1 MSKESSKSD
10 KDEKKRSK
18 SRSSSSSKRRRS
30 RSADPKYRKEEGL
43 YEVVIRN
50 ESLNLTYRRL
60 ILAAMA
66 SVLAAIVGG
75 FCFLAVSGK
84 SVPPQYL
91 PITED
96 GRLLPLIPLSE
107 PNVDDG
113 TLGAFALRAVREV
126 NNYDYLGWKTQILR
140 GRPLFTPAAW
150 NDFYAEFEASNII
163 NTVEARRMI
172 VVAQP
177 AGNVEIEN
185 RGRTDD
191 GVYLWRVAVPVQIR
205 YIAHNMRP
213 DEAGS
218 VLTTDGRVTLYIAR
232 VPTTLSPQGIA
243 IRAYQFA
250 TD

>member
-1 MSKESSKSD
+1 MSKEPSKTD
-10 KDEKKRSK
+10 HDEKKRSK
-18 SRSSSSSKRRRS
+18 SRSSSRPRRRS
-30 RSADPKYRKEEGL
+30 RSADPKYRKEKGL
-43 YEVVIRN
+43 YHVVIRN
-50 ESLNLTYRRL
+50 ESLNLVSRRL
-60 ILAAMA
+60 SLAALA
-66 SVLAAIVGG
+66 SVLATIVGI
-75 FCFLAVSGK
+75 FCYLAVSGK

-96 GRLLPLIPLSE
+96 GRLLPLIPLSQ

-113 TLGAFALRAVREV
+113 ALGAFALRAVREV
-126 NNYDYLGWKTQILR
+126 NNYDYLGWQTQILR

-150 NDFYAEFEASNII
+150 NDFYKEFEASNII

-172 VVAQP
+172 VVAHP

-185 RGRTDD
+185 RGRGDD

-205 YIAHNMRP
+205 YIAHNQRA

-218 VLTTDGRVTLYIAR
+218 VLTTNGRVTLYITR

-250 TD
+250 LD